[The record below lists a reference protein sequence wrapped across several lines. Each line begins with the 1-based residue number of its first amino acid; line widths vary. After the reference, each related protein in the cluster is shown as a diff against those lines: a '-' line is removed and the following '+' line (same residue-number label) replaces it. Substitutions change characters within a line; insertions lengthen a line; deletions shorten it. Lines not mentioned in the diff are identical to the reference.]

1 LWSGSKTVLLGLGWG
16 LGQVFFLVI
25 LFAGGLAQTSD
36 VVLPSLVVFGFA
48 IVVGYALS
56 DLRDNVAALILSI
69 TMTFSSFYLLTVL
82 GDPFTSFTALTS
94 DDLRRIFA
102 FYPIAFFIVG
112 IGGSFAGM
120 VLSGRISQI
129 DSKHTLHL
137 SPHRIVLLALF
148 LATLSLGSSL
158 LVQFQFARLERTINL
173 ENARVVK
180 ETILAW
186 KTGTENISANFG
198 PVQKGA
204 GVLEVSYLSTG
215 CITYY
220 VVILDSLV
228 TLKKGPG
235 VGCQYGGARIPFVS
249 SPLLGETSQNF
260 TAWFHNDDCST
271 SGCPS
276 GSMIYKV
283 TIYN

>member
-1 LWSGSKTVLLGLGWG
+1 LWNGSRVILLGLGWG

-25 LFAGGLAQTSD
+25 LFAGGLAQSSD
-36 VVLPSLVVFGFA
+36 ALLPSLVVFGFA
-48 IVVGYALS
+48 IVAGYALS
-56 DLRDNVAALILSI
+56 DLRDNVAALILSLI
-69 TMTFSSFYLLTVL
+69 VTVFSFFILSVV
-82 GDPFTSFTALTS
+82 GDPLTPLS
-94 DDLRRIFA
+94 PNDFRRIFA

-112 IGGSFAGM
+112 LGGSFAGM
-120 VLSGRISQI
+120 VLSGSISRI

-173 ENARVVK
+173 ENAQVVK

-186 KTGTENISANFG
+186 NAGTVNITANFG

-215 CITYY
+215 CTTYY
-220 VVILDSLV
+220 IVILDSLL

-260 TAWFHNDDCST
+260 TAWFHNDDCSAT
-271 SGCPS
+271 GCPA